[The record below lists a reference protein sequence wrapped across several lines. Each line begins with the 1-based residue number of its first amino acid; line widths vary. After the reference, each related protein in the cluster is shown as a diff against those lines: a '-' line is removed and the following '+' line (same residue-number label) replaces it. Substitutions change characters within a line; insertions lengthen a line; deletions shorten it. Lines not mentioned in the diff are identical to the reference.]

1 LSVWQKLYDELKDQ
15 NFIIIAVAMDSEADA
30 ARPWIEVAAPDYPV
44 LIDRDHR
51 VAELYNMVNVP
62 QAVWIDETGTI
73 VRPAENAG
81 AYEGFRAM
89 DLETW
94 TMPDDELATTINAQ
108 ATYIAA
114 VGDWVRLGA
123 ESGHL
128 FDADQARART
138 ATASNESAQ
147 AHCHFHLGQYLLR
160 HGRETEAHE
169 HLAEA
174 SRLHPTSWSI
184 WRQAAEKNETGLAAS
199 AEFWDRVKALGDD
212 HYYPPVE
219 LAGMPK

>member
-1 LSVWQKLYDELKDQ
+1 MSVWQKLYDELKDQ
-15 NFIIIAVAMDSEADA
+15 NFIVIAVAMDSEAEA
-30 ARPWIEVAAPDYPV
+30 ARPWIEAAAPDYPA

-62 QAVWIDETGTI
+62 QAVWIDEAGTI

-94 TMPDDELATTINAQ
+94 TMPEDELATTISAQ
-108 ATYIAA
+108 ATYMAA
-114 VGDWVRLGA
+114 VGDWVREGA
-123 ESGHL
+123 ACGHL
-128 FDADQARART
+128 FDADRAKAQT
-138 ATASNESAQ
+138 AAPSKETVQ
-147 AHCHFHLGQYLLR
+147 AHCHFYLGQYLLR
-160 HGRETEAHE
+160 HGRETEAQE

-174 SRLHPTSWSI
+174 SRLHPTSWNI

-199 AEFWDRVKALGDD
+199 ADFWARVKALGDD
-212 HYYPPVE
+212 HYYPPVDM
-219 LAGMPK
+219 AGMPK